1 MNQESHCVSCG
12 SVKKHK
18 RENPLRELWVVD
30 ILITEVFCL
39 ELSLNNNFIVSQD
52 NRIIQNISRD
62 VKRKPSRNSTFMQ
75 ESFLLDQYQKRLVL
89 LLVSHISPNTKAF
102 QQEIISFK
110 DYCSIMNIPR
120 GGRTQKSIEA
130 SVDDL
135 ARKTFTITDENG
147 ITWHHWVESGT
158 RVDWATKTIHIK
170 LAESLRPYFVEL
182 KKSFTSYQLGF
193 TRNFKSKYTFRL
205 YEYLRSYLAQ
215 GIITIK
221 IENAYEVFCDNRYK
235 FAYDLERFVLD
246 KSIAEINE
254 FSDIRVKYKK
264 IKNGKAITHLTF
276 VISEKTS
283 EEIGLLKSNWEA
295 KQGRGLD
302 LLNSKIA
309 EAFPDEVVIEDNK
322 SVKL

>member
-1 MNQESHCVSCG
+1 M
-12 SVKKHK
+12 
-18 RENPLRELWVVD
+18 
-30 ILITEVFCL
+30 

-89 LLVSHISPNTKAF
+89 LLVSHISPTAKTF
-102 QQEIISFK
+102 QQETISFK

-158 RVDWATKTIHIK
+158 RVDWATKTIYIK

-193 TRNFKSKYTFRL
+193 TRNFKSKYSFRL

-215 GIITIK
+215 GVITIK

-235 FAYDLERFVLD
+235 YAYDLERFVLD
-246 KSIAEINE
+246 KAIKEINE

-264 IKNGKAITHLTF
+264 IKNKKTITHLTF
-276 VISEKTS
+276 IISEKNS
-283 EEIGLLKSNWEA
+283 DEIELLRDSWEQNQY
-295 KQGRGLD
+295 KKLD
-302 LLNSKIA
+302 ALNSKIA
-309 EAFPDEVVIEDNK
+309 KAFPGEIVIEDNK
-322 SVKL
+322 SVKA